1 MKALIILGASDLKK
15 EVIGRYLDNDSIL
28 IGTDSGC
35 NILYSYSIVPDYI
48 LGDFDSIDNKV
59 LSYYENLQV
68 KKTSLKKDKNFTDG
82 EAAILLAKKLGFKKI
97 YLASPLKT
105 EETDQLL
112 GNILLLAKYKGVV
125 LFNNKEIIRFLED
138 DELKITKN
146 EGRVFSIVPLNK
158 SLVKIK
164 GSLFDGEFKV
174 SLGDTFTLRNEIK
187 ENKAIIQIKEGKA
200 LIIQSIL

>member
-1 MKALIILGASDLKK
+1 MKALIILGASDLKN
-15 EVIGRYLDNDSIL
+15 EVIERYLDNDSIL

-35 NILYSYSIVPDYI
+35 NILYRYSIVPEYI

-68 KKTSLKKDKNFTDG
+68 KKISLKKDKNLTDG

-138 DELKITKN
+138 DELEITKN